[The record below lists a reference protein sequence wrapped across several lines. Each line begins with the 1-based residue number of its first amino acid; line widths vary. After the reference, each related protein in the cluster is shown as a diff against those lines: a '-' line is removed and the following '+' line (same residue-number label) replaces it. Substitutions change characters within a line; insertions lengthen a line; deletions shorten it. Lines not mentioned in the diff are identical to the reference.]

1 MKRVLINA
9 LASTAGGGRTWLRN
23 VLPRLGR
30 MAGQEVDWVV
40 LAPPSDVG
48 EYRCLV
54 GERVEVRTAVAS
66 GGVAG
71 RWWWE
76 QRVLRRVIEAERV
89 DVLVSVGN
97 FVLWRSPVAQ
107 ILYNRSDLNF
117 SPEFRADLVRR
128 GEWGMW
134 LGQVVKSWLAHRSIR
149 EATVNVVPTRAFG
162 ERIRLA
168 TGRPEL
174 EFEVL
179 SFGFDTDLFRA
190 EKEVLTEGIR
200 ELGENRRVWRLLYVS
215 HYNYFRNFETL
226 LRALPEMN
234 ELAVQATGR
243 GVELVLTTKIGRG
256 VIDGGYDSTA
266 AARLIVEL
274 GLDRFLRM
282 VGEVPY
288 QQLHHLYAVS
298 DLFVCPSYAE
308 SFGHPLVEAMSCG
321 LPVATADLPVH
332 REVCGGVAATF
343 DPFDAGDLARCCA
356 GLLAD
361 EPRRATM
368 RVAGLARS
376 REFSWESHVGGL
388 IDLVRRVQA

>member
-23 VLPRLGR
+23 VLPRLER
-30 MAGQEVDWVV
+30 VAGPEVEWLV
-40 LAPPSDVG
+40 LVPSPDVE
-48 EYRCLV
+48 EYR
-54 GERVEVRTAVAS
+54 ERVDGGVEVRTAVVS
-66 GGVAG
+66 GGTAG

-76 QRVLRRVIEAERV
+76 QRELRRVIDAERV

-117 SPEFRADLVRR
+117 SSEFRADLVRR

-168 TGRPEL
+168 AGRPEL

-190 EKEVLTEGIR
+190 EREVSAEGVR
-200 ELGENRRVWRLLYVS
+200 GLGEKRDVWRLLYVS

-234 ELAVQATGR
+234 ELALQATGR
-243 GVELVLTTKIGRG
+243 GIELILTTKIGRG
-256 VIDGGYDSTA
+256 VIHGGYDSTA
-266 AARLIVEL
+266 AARLIEEL
-274 GLDRFLRM
+274 RLGRFLRM
-282 VGEVPY
+282 VGEIPY
-288 QQLHHLYAVS
+288 QQLHHLYAGC

-343 DPFDAGDLARCCA
+343 DPFDPGDLARCCA
-356 GLLAD
+356 RLLAD
-361 EPRRATM
+361 EPRRSAM
-368 RVAGLARS
+368 RAAGLARS
-376 REFSWESHVGGL
+376 REFSWESHVSGL
-388 IDLVRRVQA
+388 VELVRRVEV